1 MCTNLGSI
9 CHTCIVKEF
18 CFFVASATFHVR
30 RRELTRS
37 SGLQRWMRLLFLTL
51 TFSSD
56 RVTLQKS
63 ESRLPASSIQRVA
76 SSLSGQMTNPA
87 WFVRLEWNHLAAS
100 RRTIGLCVSSW
111 TCWYHFAC
119 RDLIFWNRCPASLP
133 HGSVRFFKMTAKAV
147 QNARQ
152 GLFLPEGCR
161 TLNIGDDWKTL
172 FNFSHPEMLDEFR
185 RAVQTLRSL
194 QFLLKRGSRELQWT
208 PLLAGAR
215 QQISRGRSA
224 AEKRAT
230 RYESK
235 KHLAGGTAHFSN
247 STKSFRG
254 SWRPDPSQHQND
266 GIVLQICLV
275 DAGSGGQGLDG
286 ALSQSSLGRVPS
298 SPKTRCYVSL
308 RGNRREAACSNLQG
322 VMLSLV
328 IVSITS
334 VSLEEHTKKLLETN
348 IARIRAALRIITHI
362 HSSSTSHSLRN
373 IRKLPWCGQR
383 PNSWLCRRRRVQYTV
398 PYLTSVLYA
407 LAQTNSV
414 LFGFCDGAIVAALA
428 ERSH

>member
-1 MCTNLGSI
+1 M
-9 CHTCIVKEF
+9 
-18 CFFVASATFHVR
+18 
-30 RRELTRS
+30 
-37 SGLQRWMRLLFLTL
+37 
-51 TFSSD
+51 
-56 RVTLQKS
+56 
-63 ESRLPASSIQRVA
+63 
-76 SSLSGQMTNPA
+76 
-87 WFVRLEWNHLAAS
+87 
-100 RRTIGLCVSSW
+100 
-111 TCWYHFAC
+111 
-119 RDLIFWNRCPASLP
+119 
-133 HGSVRFFKMTAKAV
+133 
-147 QNARQ
+147 
-152 GLFLPEGCR
+152 PEGCR

-208 PLLAGAR
+208 PLSWLARDSRYQEGGR
-215 QQISRGRSA
+215 QQKSGPHGTSPRNTWPVAQLISQTRRSHSGR
-224 AEKRAT
+224 RANPRSQT
-230 RYESK
+230 CC
-235 KHLAGGTAHFSN
+235 LGA
-247 STKSFRG
+247 
-254 SWRPDPSQHQND
+254 WRPDPSQHQND

-348 IARIRAALRIITHI
+348 IARIRAALRIITHM
-362 HSSSTSHSLRN
+362 
-373 IRKLPWCGQR
+373 
-383 PNSWLCRRRRVQYTV
+383 V

-414 LFGFCDGAIVAALA
+414 LFGFCDGAIVAAPA
-428 ERSH
+428 ERPLENNVARPATS